1 MDSLPYPQ
9 TNLYLRE
16 TWLITL
22 SNSIRSNMGESL
34 VYNVN
39 ESSWVLYKISKLHR
53 FMALV
58 RMQLQ
63 DSLRFLVESSLL
75 CLTQLLLD
83 DCHHV
88 MACCPDM
95 VWGSNLLHCRYK

>member
-1 MDSLPYPQ
+1 M
-9 TNLYLRE
+9 
-16 TWLITL
+16 ITL

-53 FMALV
+53 LMALV

-63 DSLRFLVESSLL
+63 DSLRFLVEKSLL
-75 CLTQLLLD
+75 CLSQLLLD
-83 DCHHV
+83 NCHNV
-88 MACCPDM
+88 MACSLDM
-95 VWGSNLLHCRYK
+95 VWGSNLLHSRYK

>member
-1 MDSLPYPQ
+1 M
-9 TNLYLRE
+9 
-16 TWLITL
+16 ITL

-53 FMALV
+53 LMALV

-63 DSLRFLVESSLL
+63 DSLRFLVEKSLL
-75 CLTQLLLD
+75 CLTQVLLD
-83 DCHHV
+83 DCYHV
-88 MACCPDM
+88 MGCSPDM